1 MRSTAVLTW
10 MTGQSIVV
18 IAVLV
23 FGAVY
28 LLAAIIIAAAAFAVR
43 RGLDRVF
50 QGASP
55 GTLAPISV
63 TFALLVGFVAA
74 DVWPTFDRAQSALG
88 IEAARLHEAVVVA
101 DTLPES
107 VRSTLRRRVQ
117 QHIDSIVAREWP
129 AMASRRQS
137 LKDTPLALHAAL
149 GELLSINLNDDGQ
162 RLARARAVAAI
173 EDALDAR
180 RQRILLS
187 QDTLGGIKAFV
198 LFLLTGLVMVTIAI
212 VHIERER
219 RGLQI
224 LTVAIFATAAAACM
238 LAILVYDRPF
248 GGGGISLS
256 PERLIEVRPD

>member
-1 MRSTAVLTW
+1 MLTW
-10 MTGQSIVV
+10 MTAQSIVV

-28 LLAAIIIAAAAFAVR
+28 LLAAIIVATAAFAVR
-43 RGLDRVF
+43 RGFDSVF
-50 QGASP
+50 EGASQA
-55 GTLAPISV
+55 TLAPISV

-74 DVWPTFDRAQSALG
+74 DVWPTFDRARSALG
-88 IEAARLHEAVVVA
+88 MEAARLHEAVVVA
-101 DTLPES
+101 EALPES
-107 VRSTLRRRVQ
+107 ARSALRRRVQ
-117 QHIDSIVAREWP
+117 QHIDSIVAHEWP
-129 AMASRRQS
+129 AMASRTQS
-137 LKDTPLALHAAL
+137 LKDAPSALHAAL

-187 QDTLGGIKAFV
+187 QDTLGGIKASV
-198 LFLLTGLVMVTIAI
+198 LFLLTGLVMVTIAL
-212 VHIERER
+212 VHIEKRR
-219 RGLQI
+219 RGVQI
-224 LTVAIFATAAAACM
+224 LSVAIFATAAAACM

>member
-1 MRSTAVLTW
+1 MLTW
-10 MTGQSIVV
+10 MTAQSIVV

-28 LLAAIIIAAAAFAVR
+28 LLAAIILAATAFAVR
-43 RGLDRVF
+43 CGLDRVF

-74 DVWPTFDRAQSALG
+74 DVWPTFDRARSALG
-88 IEAARLHEAVVVA
+88 MEAARLHEAMVIA
-101 DTLPES
+101 DTLPEG

-129 AMASRRQS
+129 AMVSRTQS
-137 LKDTPLALHAAL
+137 LKDAPSALHAAL
-149 GELLSINLNDDGQ
+149 AELLAINLSDDGQ

-198 LFLLTGLVMVTIAI
+198 LFLLTGLVMVAIAI

-219 RGLQI
+219 RGLRI

-238 LAILVYDRPF
+238 LSILVYDRPF

>member
-1 MRSTAVLTW
+1 VLTW
-10 MTGQSIVV
+10 MTAQSIVV

-28 LLAAIIIAAAAFAVR
+28 LLAAIILAAAAFAVR

-50 QGASP
+50 EGASP

-74 DVWPTFDRAQSALG
+74 DVWPIFDRARSALG
-88 IEAARLHEAVVVA
+88 MEAARLHEAMVVA

-129 AMASRRQS
+129 AMASRTQS
-137 LKDTPLALHAAL
+137 LKDAPSALHAAL

-198 LFLLTGLVMVTIAI
+198 LFLLTGLVMVTIAL
-212 VHIERER
+212 VHIERQR

-224 LTVAIFATAAAACM
+224 FTVAIFATAAAACM

>member
-1 MRSTAVLTW
+1 MLTW
-10 MTGQSIVV
+10 MTAQSIVV

-28 LLAAIIIAAAAFAVR
+28 LLAAIIVATAAFAVR
-43 RGLDRVF
+43 RGLDSIF
-50 QGASP
+50 EGASQA
-55 GTLAPISV
+55 TLAPISV

-74 DVWPTFDRAQSALG
+74 DVWPTFDRARSALG
-88 IEAARLHEAVVVA
+88 MEAARLHEAVVVA
-101 DTLPES
+101 DALPES
-107 VRSTLRRRVQ
+107 VRSALRRRVQ
-117 QHIDSIVAREWP
+117 QHIDSIVAHEWP
-129 AMASRRQS
+129 AMASRTQS
-137 LKDTPLALHAAL
+137 LKDAPSALHAAL

-187 QDTLGGIKAFV
+187 QDTLGGIKASV
-198 LFLLTGLVMVTIAI
+198 LFLLTGLVMVTIAL
-212 VHIERER
+212 VHIEKRR
-219 RGLQI
+219 RGVQI
-224 LTVAIFATAAAACM
+224 LSVAIFATAAAACM

>member
-1 MRSTAVLTW
+1 MLTW
-10 MTGQSIVV
+10 MTAQSIVV

-28 LLAAIIIAAAAFAVR
+28 LLAAIILAATAFAVR
-43 RGLDRVF
+43 CGLDRVF

-74 DVWPTFDRAQSALG
+74 DVWPTFDRARSALG
-88 IEAARLHEAVVVA
+88 MEAARLHEAMVIA
-101 DTLPES
+101 DTLPEG

-129 AMASRRQS
+129 AMVSRTQS
-137 LKDTPLALHAAL
+137 LKDAPSALHAAL
-149 GELLSINLNDDGQ
+149 AELLAINLSDDGQ

-198 LFLLTGLVMVTIAI
+198 LFLLTGLVMVAIAI

-238 LAILVYDRPF
+238 LSILVYDRPF